1 MGVGVTT
8 PQRTVHVMVRGRVQ
22 GVGFR
27 WFAARAAS
35 AQALIGWV
43 RNTADGSVEV
53 AATGPTPAI
62 DAFLAALQRGPA
74 HARVDAVE
82 VEDGAATLTDGYT
95 DFEIEP

>member
-1 MGVGVTT
+1 MTT
-8 PQRTVHVMVRGRVQ
+8 AERTVHVMVRGRVQ

-35 AQALIGWV
+35 AQSLTGWV
-43 RNTADGSVEV
+43 RNTTDGSVEA
-53 AATGPTPAI
+53 AATGGEAAI
-62 DAFLAALQRGPA
+62 AAFLAALQRGPA